1 MHDNLGREGVRDRIE
16 GLAILKTG
24 LSGGELR
31 VLEKYLV
38 PTPLEA
44 HVIIV
49 GHRVQPSDVEAFGEK
64 QAA

>member
-1 MHDNLGREGVRDRIE
+1 MHDNLGREGIRGRIE
-16 GLAILKTG
+16 RLAIFKTG
-24 LSGGELR
+24 LIGGELR

-38 PTPLEA
+38 PTPLES

-49 GHRVQPSDVEAFGEK
+49 GHRVQPSDVETFGEK